1 MYDDIVV
8 VKYVKSE
15 DNVSDICTKK
25 LLAKLF
31 KKHSDKQES
40 NVRLFT
46 RCNTRLMGKGE
57 PNPVPYWEKKD
68 KLDKYQLPLGRFE
81 TYNTWNFTTTQW
93 APNIFRMRHLL
104 KKVEGPLEENVW
116 KRAHD
121 CTGKHIYPSN

>member
-1 MYDDIVV
+1 MDDDIVV

-57 PNPVPYWEKKD
+57 PNPVLYWEKKD
-68 KLDKYQLPLGRFE
+68 KLDDYQLPLGRLE
-81 TYNTWNFTTTQW
+81 TYNTWNFTVTRW
-93 APNIFRMRHLL
+93 VPNIFRMRSLQ
-104 KKVEGPLEENVW
+104 KKVQGPLQENIY
-116 KRAHD
+116 KRAND
-121 CTGKHIYPSN
+121 WT